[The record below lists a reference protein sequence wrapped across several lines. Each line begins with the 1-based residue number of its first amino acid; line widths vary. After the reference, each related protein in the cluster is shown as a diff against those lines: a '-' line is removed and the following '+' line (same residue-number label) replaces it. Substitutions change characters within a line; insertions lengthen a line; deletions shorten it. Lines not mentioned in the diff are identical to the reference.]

1 MLKIPPPCQE
11 QMAMNVAPSPVFPR
25 FLRLTLVL
33 ATLLGT
39 AAQAASCPTALRV
52 GISELGYSGFLE
64 AGEVRGAAAD
74 VVREAARRMGC
85 PVRVTLYPRA
95 RLFVEFSGGMLDVA
109 ASAAQNDERD
119 RSGEF
124 ISYASTRF
132 HLVLASEHAKRY
144 LPASLDAFASH
155 GSGKI
160 NVVRG
165 AYSAPKTQHQLQRL
179 QKAGRLEEV
188 ADFDVAFRKISAGRA
203 GATLAPDMVTARLRK
218 VYQLEQRTVVLPI
231 PESPP
236 LAVGAYLSHRMP
248 QQQRAALAQA
258 IRAMTSDGTV
268 LAIYRRYV
276 DEDTARA
283 IAGKH

>member
-1 MLKIPPPCQE
+1 
-11 QMAMNVAPSPVFPR
+11 MNVAPAPVFPR
-25 FLRLTLVL
+25 ILRLTLFL

-39 AAQAASCPTALRV
+39 AAHAASCPTALRV

-64 AGEVRGAAAD
+64 AGKVSGAAAD

-95 RLFVEFSGGMLDVA
+95 RLFVEFSSGMLDVA
-109 ASAAQNDERD
+109 ASAAQNEERD
-119 RSGEF
+119 RGGEF
-124 ISYASTRF
+124 IPYASTRF
-132 HLVLASEHAKRY
+132 HLVLANEHAKRY
-144 LPASLDAFASH
+144 LPASLESFASH

-165 AYSAPKTQHQLQRL
+165 AYSAPQTRHQLERL
-179 QKAGRLEEV
+179 QAAGRLEEV
-188 ADFDVAFRKISAGRA
+188 ADFEVAFRKMAVGRA

-218 VYQLEQRTVVLPI
+218 AYQLQQRSVVLPV

-236 LAVGAYLSHRMP
+236 LAVGAYLSHRMA
-248 QQQRAALAQA
+248 QEQRAALAQT
-258 IRAMTSDGTV
+258 IRDMTHDGTV

-283 IAGKH
+283 IAGKP